1 MNNIEETGKEEYP
14 AMIQP
19 EELKKIQEFG
29 KSGNMFL
36 VEFGSLKIEEI
47 NLQERKKET
56 ERKFLKFREEE
67 KNFMSLMEYKYGNVN
82 LDLETG
88 VLTPRN

>member
-1 MNNIEETGKEEYP
+1 MNNIEEKGKEEYSGT
-14 AMIQP
+14 IQP
-19 EELKKIQEFG
+19 EELKKIQEFR
-29 KSGNMFL
+29 KSGDMFL

-56 ERKFLKFREEE
+56 ERKFLKFKDEE
-67 KNFMSLMEYKYGNVN
+67 KNFMSLMEYKYGNVS

-88 VLTPRN
+88 ILTPRN